1 MTITQW
7 FQEGISN
14 KIKMYW
20 YNFRLYLVQEFC
32 CGGELFR
39 RMEFERLML
48 EKDAIFYLSEIV
60 IALEYLHS
68 KVNLTIIIMSI
79 KLLYKIIWCSPQH
92 RCLIS
97 LILTGNCISRPQNW
111 KRDARQGRAC

>member
-1 MTITQW
+1 
-7 FQEGISN
+7 
-14 KIKMYW
+14 MYC

-68 KVNLTIIIMSI
+68 KVILAIINEYQIIICLFI
-79 KLLYKIIWCSPQH
+79 YTQII
-92 RCLIS
+92 
-97 LILTGNCISRPQNW
+97 
-111 KRDARQGRAC
+111 